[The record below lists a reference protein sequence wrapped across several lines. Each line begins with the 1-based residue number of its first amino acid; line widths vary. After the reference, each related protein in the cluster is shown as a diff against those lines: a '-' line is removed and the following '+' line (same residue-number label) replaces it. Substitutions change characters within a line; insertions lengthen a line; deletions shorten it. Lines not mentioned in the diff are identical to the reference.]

1 MSICVFD
8 LDDARTKAGF
18 SMSVSSIRFLLIS
31 QIWIN
36 QCLTKLITK
45 KEKKNQIKN
54 INFQKKIKAKAIRM
68 FSLEDICS
76 FIDLLVIFALVIE

>member
-45 KEKKNQIKN
+45 KEKK
-54 INFQKKIKAKAIRM
+54 IKAKAIRM